1 MAGPFDF
8 TGQNIEDSYQR
19 VLQTDGASI
28 YDGTGSLF
36 SLPSAFPYTGSARIT
51 GSLGVTGSISVIG
64 ATSSSLSSSLLIQ
77 NANSSASLVVLDNG
91 IVYSNGPTFASTNT
105 VFGNQATLLS
115 TTGSFVTAI
124 GYQALY
130 SNTGLGNTAVGY
142 QAGDGNT
149 TGTENTYIGYI
160 ADGFS
165 NNIGATGIG
174 TRVSAGGFYSVAIGY
189 AASTD
194 GGVSIGR
201 QSRSSAGTISIGPLS
216 GYGSGNTNSVFIGN
230 ETAYNTNSK
239 TGNVFIGYRAG
250 YNENTSNK
258 LFIANSNTT
267 TPLIGGDFTNARLGV
282 NINPGST
289 TSTLHVRGSGA
300 TSATTGLRVE
310 NTNSFPSL
318 IVRDDGRVGIGTA
331 SPSQPFH
338 VQHIGASGVTGSL
351 VFYNQDNSYTSL
363 GVTSNGVGFALSSH
377 TNGTGYISANSSLN
391 FTAYN
396 SSNPSVLWMG
406 NGSRVRFSNTA
417 ETETYIV
424 VATSGNTLI
433 GTSTDS
439 GFKLDVSGSIRGTRG
454 LTVTGSFNSYT
465 TSSAGFLA
473 IVSGSQPA
481 QDIAFNF
488 RKIGESQDGG
498 RHTMI
503 VEGTGAQ
510 DNNIY
515 FGIGQAGGTK
525 GSILCVKGNSSVNIN
540 MPLPTINY
548 GGLAVG
554 GWLSSY
560 PSLLVRGFGST
571 GATTAMRVEN
581 TNTSASLVVLDNG
594 FVGIG
599 TGSAGYTL
607 DVRGV
612 SRIKAFLTSSAPIAI
627 FDGDSN
633 PYQIDAYISVGSS
646 NGPNYAQFGTTN
658 ISPNYGGIIQWNGSS
673 PSIAFDNNRVS
684 IANGS
689 MPLVAL
695 GANPPTTKASV
706 FTVGGYN
713 SLTNILPSEI
723 GLQFSVL
730 PKSLRI
736 YGGSTT
742 TNLAINSFGITDVQS
757 YFYATTASNAQT
769 VYIDGPP
776 TVSGQLRA
784 TNFWSLYVNS
794 GKTYLGGNTLIG
806 TTTDSGA
813 KLTVR
818 GTGATSSTTTLQVE
832 NSNAAPILVV
842 KDDISVEIGYGPNTN
857 GRLYVGKNLAIGY
870 VTSTANSA
878 NQSLI
883 VGGQGN
889 TLNQNSIALTNG
901 GYNNTLGNAI
911 TTTHILSATS
921 ASMGSGSMIDLFGSP
936 TGGGAGIR
944 LQIADGTASGVNSIY
959 YAVIGSVDLVAM
971 RASLVG
977 NSDMYAGTWKFA
989 AKYYLIDG
997 VGFFSEVSTPQEVY

>member
-540 MPLPTINY
+540 MPLPTLNY

-560 PSLLVRGFGST
+560 PSLLVRGFGATS
-571 GATTAMRVEN
+571 ATTAMRVEN

-594 FVGIG
+594 FVGIN
-599 TGSAGYTL
+599 TGSAQYNL
-607 DVRGV
+607 DVNGSTRSNNFRSTDSSFIVTQYTTGGTVMTVSAIGHNGSVGINVTGATGIRATSALGINNNNPTGASIYAAGGAVNSSYISLGV
-612 SRIKAFLTSSAPIAI
+612 LSNRALITSVTNGLAMHTSSMLQVDSTTQGLLPPRTNLTSNILTPAQ
-627 FDGDSN
+627 GLMT
-633 PYQIDAYISVGSS
+633 YLTGSTNEGLYYYNSGSQPGWHRILTNTGSQSITGSLTVTGASSFS
-646 NGPNYAQFGTTN
+646 NGLI
-658 ISPNYGGIIQWNGSS
+658 ISS
-673 PSIAFDNNRVS
+673 
-684 IANGS
+684 
-689 MPLVAL
+689 
-695 GANPPTTKASV
+695 
-706 FTVGGYN
+706 
-713 SLTNILPSEI
+713 
-723 GLQFSVL
+723 
-730 PKSLRI
+730 
-736 YGGSTT
+736 STT
-742 TNLAINSFGITDVQS
+742 INDALAINIPEAGGPIDDTRPAG
-757 YFYATTASNAQT
+757 FYKATIN
-769 VYIDGPP
+769 G
-776 TVSGQLRA
+776 
-784 TNFWSLYVNS
+784 
-794 GKTYLGGNTLIG
+794 
-806 TTTDSGA
+806 
-813 KLTVR
+813 
-818 GTGATSSTTTLQVE
+818 VE
-832 NSNAAPILVV
+832 AFLP
-842 KDDISVEIGYGPNTN
+842 
-857 GRLYVGKNLAIGY
+857 
-870 VTSTANSA
+870 
-878 NQSLI
+878 
-883 VGGQGN
+883 
-889 TLNQNSIALTNG
+889 
-901 GYNNTLGNAI
+901 
-911 TTTHILSATS
+911 
-921 ASMGSGSMIDLFGSP
+921 
-936 TGGGAGIR
+936 
-944 LQIADGTASGVNSIY
+944 
-959 YAVIGSVDLVAM
+959 
-971 RASLVG
+971 
-977 NSDMYAGTWKFA
+977 
-989 AKYYLIDG
+989 YYL
-997 VGFFSEVSTPQEVY
+997 